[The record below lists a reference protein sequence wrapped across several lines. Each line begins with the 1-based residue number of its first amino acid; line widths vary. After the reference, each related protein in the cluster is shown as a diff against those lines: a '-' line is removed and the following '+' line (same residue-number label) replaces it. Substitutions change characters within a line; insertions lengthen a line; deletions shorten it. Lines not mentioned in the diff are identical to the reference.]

1 MSSPNNI
8 RTIAEQRGKINSQE
22 RFIEGQ
28 NLVIE
33 RQQKQL
39 EELRALLQQAQ
50 AQLTQQAQQTQLAQQ
65 IQPNPQNSV
74 KIAIIEH
81 EPVLYGYM
89 LEQFLRDI
97 FRGPFVFEFVRV
109 CEEHLEK
116 LEKYDLVLIVEMSRN
131 AACVL
136 ENPRHWP
143 LTPIAPI
150 KDHVPSV
157 VRLFVDEVTQQDGL
171 TLPIANLGEGFGG
184 GVFNRT
190 PAEIEA
196 SLLFYF
202 TQISRD
208 GKPRMTVLSNP
219 QNEASREMLKNII
232 QMILE
237 SKTR

>member
-1 MSSPNNI
+1 MS
-8 RTIAEQRGKINSQE
+8 TEAEFQLRLIKENDSQK

-50 AQLTQQAQQTQLAQQ
+50 AQLTQQAQQTQQ
-65 IQPNPQNSV
+65 NPQNSV

-116 LEKYDLVLIVEMSRN
+116 LEKYDLALIVEMSRN

-136 ENPRHWP
+136 ENPHNWL

-208 GKPRMTVLSNP
+208 GKPRMTVLNNP
-219 QNEASREMLKNII
+219 QNEASMEMLKNII

-237 SKTR
+237 SKSR

>member
-1 MSSPNNI
+1 MSTEAQFQLHLIEENDS
-8 RTIAEQRGKINSQE
+8 RK

-39 EELRALLQQAQ
+39 EELRVLLLQAQ
-50 AQLTQQAQQTQLAQQ
+50 AQIAQQ
-65 IQPNPQNSV
+65 IQTNPQNSV

-81 EPVLYGYM
+81 APVLYGYM

-116 LEKYDLVLIVEMSRN
+116 LEKYDLALIVEMSRN

-136 ENPRHWP
+136 ENPHNWL

-237 SKTR
+237 SKSR